1 MLAVYV
7 SIGVYNMLFKKN
19 KKASAEKRGTQK
31 IGKELDFASAEAYNL
46 LRTNLSFSLPD
57 NDSGKVIGIT
67 SPCPQEGKS
76 TTSLNLAYS
85 LAEAGNAVLL
95 IDADMRRPSVCKML
109 DLSKSPGLS
118 NLLAEDPENAMHT
131 GVLSERLTVLL
142 SGDVP
147 PNPSELIVSEKMK
160 KLIEEFR
167 NQYNYVIVDLPPVL
181 SVSDPLAMSRNID
194 GMIVVVRH
202 GHTKRGDVVETMRQ
216 LKLVNINV
224 LGFVYNGALRNK
236 PSYSRS

>member
-1 MLAVYV
+1 M
-7 SIGVYNMLFKKN
+7 FKRN
-19 KKASAEKRGTQK
+19 KKASAEKRGAQK

-85 LAEAGNAVLL
+85 LAEAGNDVLL

-109 DLSKSPGLS
+109 DLPKAPGLS
-118 NLLAEDPENAMHT
+118 NLFAENSEGAMHT
-131 GVLSERLTVLL
+131 GMLSERLTVLL
-142 SGDVP
+142 SGDIP

-160 KLIEEFR
+160 KLIEDSR
-167 NQYNYVIVDLPPVL
+167 SDYDYIIVDLPPVI
-181 SVSDPLAMSRNID
+181 SVSDPLAMSRNVD

-202 GHTKRGDVVETMRQ
+202 GHSKRNDVVEAMRQ
-216 LKLVNINV
+216 LKLVNANV
-224 LGFVYNGALRNK
+224 LGFVYNGVSRNK
-236 PSYSRS
+236 PSYSHN

>member
-1 MLAVYV
+1 MV
-7 SIGVYNMLFKKN
+7 KKN
-19 KKASAEKRGTQK
+19 KKTPAEKRGAHK

-85 LAEAGNAVLL
+85 LAEAGNDVLL

-109 DLSKSPGLS
+109 DLPKAPGLS
-118 NLLAEDPENAMHT
+118 NLLAENSEDAMHT
-131 GVLSERLTVLL
+131 GVLSEKLTVLL

-160 KLIEEFR
+160 KLIEDFR
-167 NQYNYVIVDLPPVL
+167 EKYDYILVDLPPIM

-202 GHTKRGDVVETMRQ
+202 GHSKRKDVVEAMRQ
-216 LKLVNINV
+216 LKLVNANV
-224 LGFVYNGALRNK
+224 LGFVYNGAVRNK
-236 PSYSRS
+236 PSYNPFER